1 MPDVTFDFTG
11 RVVLITGGN
20 GNLGRAVARLFF
32 DSGATV
38 VVTDRRADFTL
49 PFPDTGRA
57 FAEGGVDVTDPA
69 AANALVARVLERFGR
84 IDVLVNTVGGYR
96 AGQSVPETSPETWDF
111 LWALNLRS
119 TLNMCRAV
127 VPAML
132 ERRQGKIINVA
143 AAAALQ
149 GQANSAAY
157 AASKSAVVRL
167 TESLSAEVKRQ
178 GINVN
183 AVAPSVID
191 TPQNRAAMPNA
202 DFSLWVTP
210 EALARVIAFLASDA
224 AAPIHGVLLP
234 VFGAR

>member
-11 RVVLITGGN
+11 RVALITGGN
-20 GNLGRAVARLFF
+20 GNLGRAVARVFF

-38 VVTDRRADFTL
+38 VATDRRADFTL
-49 PFPDTGRA
+49 PFPSAGRA
-57 FAEGGVDVTDPA
+57 FAEGGVDVTDAEA
-69 AANALVARVLERFGR
+69 AAALARRVLERFGQ

-96 AGQSVPETSPETWDF
+96 AGQSVPETALETWDF

-127 VPAML
+127 VPAMAA
-132 ERRQGKIINVA
+132 RRQGKIINVA

-167 TESLSAEVKRQ
+167 TESLSAEVKRL

-183 AVAPSVID
+183 AVAPGVID

-234 VFGAR
+234 VFGAC

>member
-1 MPDVTFDFTG
+1 MPDVTFDFTDK
-11 RVVLITGGN
+11 VALITGGN
-20 GNLGRAVARLFF
+20 GNLGQAVARLFF

-49 PFPDTGRA
+49 PYADARRA
-57 FAEGGVDVTDPA
+57 FAEAGVDVTDA
-69 AANALVARVLERFGR
+69 EAVNALVARVLERFGR
-84 IDVLVNTVGGYR
+84 VDVLVNTVGGYR
-96 AGQSVPETSPETWDF
+96 AGQSVPETALETWDF

-132 ERRQGKIINVA
+132 ARRQGRIINVA

-191 TPQNRAAMPNA
+191 TPQNRAAMPSA